1 LFLIDLFFTR
11 NVFLAENG
19 SIKVGDF
26 GVSKLIDSTVNI
38 STYAGTFEYM
48 SPEVRD
54 HKIYSFNT
62 DCWSLGCVLYEL
74 ITLVKFHNRSRST
87 VDEIQTEISNLE
99 TSDLCKQ
106 LLVMMLQIDKA
117 NRAESYRLFKMFD
130 KIK

>member
-1 LFLIDLFFTR
+1 MSNYRHPKGLKSNCIKCICAIR
-11 NVFLAENG
+11 VF
-19 SIKVGDF
+19 
-26 GVSKLIDSTVNI
+26 
-38 STYAGTFEYM
+38 
-48 SPEVRD
+48 
-54 HKIYSFNT
+54 FNT

-130 KIK
+130 KIN

>member
-1 LFLIDLFFTR
+1 MSR
-11 NVFLAENG
+11 Q
-19 SIKVGDF
+19 
-26 GVSKLIDSTVNI
+26 IDSTIDV
-38 STYAGTFEYM
+38 STYQGTFEYM
-48 SPEVRD
+48 SPEVRA
-54 HKIYSFNT
+54 HTEYSFNT